1 VPRLIA
7 LFISV
12 VFQPLLVP
20 TLVFG
25 LILFLVP
32 EASSIPDSFKGR
44 IILLIVLSTLAIP
57 MVTIFGLRLSG
68 TLKSIH
74 MVDIKDRIIPF
85 LITTI
90 YFLLTTYFLHD
101 KSELDPILWQVLSVI
116 SISIVG
122 LTLVT
127 FFWKMSAHMTGM
139 GGLLASVV
147 VLSMKFP
154 TFHALYPLLGAII
167 LSGIVCT
174 ARLYLNA
181 HRPLETYLGF
191 AYGFVLC
198 FIGFNLIYP

>member
-1 VPRLIA
+1 MSRFIA

-32 EASSIPDSFKGR
+32 EASSIPEVIKGR
-44 IILLIVLSTLAIP
+44 IFLLIVLSTLAIP

-74 MVDIKDRIIPF
+74 MVEIKDRVIPF
-85 LITTI
+85 VVTTI

-101 KSELDPILWQVLSVI
+101 KTELDPILWQVLAVI
-116 SISIVG
+116 SLSIVG
-122 LTLVT
+122 LTFVT

-139 GGLLASVV
+139 GGLIATVV
-147 VLSMKFP
+147 VLNLHFLN
-154 TFHALYPLLGAII
+154 FNALYPLLGAI
-167 LSGIVCT
+167 LLAGIVATC
-174 ARLYLNA
+174 RLKLNA
-181 HRPLETYLGF
+181 HKPSEIYVGLV
-191 AYGFVLC
+191 YGFIIC
-198 FIGFNLIYP
+198 FVGFSMIYG

>member
-1 VPRLIA
+1 MLRFIT

-25 LILFLVP
+25 LILFSVP
-32 EASSIPDSFKGR
+32 EASSIPDSFKSR
-44 IILLIVLSTLAIP
+44 ILLLIVLSTLVIP

-74 MVDIKDRIIPF
+74 MIDIKDRTIPF
-85 LITTI
+85 IVTTI
-90 YFLLTTYFLHD
+90 YFSLTTYFLYD
-101 KSELDPILWQVLSVI
+101 RSEFDPILWQVLGII
-116 SISIVG
+116 SSSIIG
-122 LTLVT
+122 LTIVT

-154 TFHALYPLLGAII
+154 TFQALYPLLGVII
-167 LSGIVCT
+167 LSGIVC
-174 ARLYLNA
+174 ASRLYLDA
-181 HRPLETYLGF
+181 HRPTETYLGF
-191 AYGFVLC
+191 IYGFALC
-198 FIGFNLIYP
+198 FIGFHLIFA

>member
-1 VPRLIA
+1 MARIIA

-25 LILFLVP
+25 SILFLVP
-32 EASSIPDSFKGR
+32 EATSIPDTFKGR
-44 IILLIVLSTLAIP
+44 ILLLILLSTLIIP

-74 MVDIKDRIIPF
+74 MAEIKDRIIPF
-85 LITTI
+85 AVTNI
-90 YFLLTTYFLHD
+90 YFFLTTYFIHD
-101 KSELDPILWQVLSVI
+101 KSELDPILWQVLGIISV
-116 SISIVG
+116 SIVG
-122 LTLVT
+122 LTLIT

-139 GGLLASVV
+139 GGLLALVV
-147 VLSMKFP
+147 VLNMKFP
-154 TFHALYPLLGAII
+154 TFQALYPLLGVII

-174 ARLYLNA
+174 SRLYLNA

-191 AYGFVLC
+191 VYGFVLC
-198 FIGFNLIYP
+198 FIGFNLIYA

>member
-1 VPRLIA
+1 MSRFIA

-32 EASSIPDSFKGR
+32 EASSIPEVIKGR
-44 IILLIVLSTLAIP
+44 IFLLIVLSTLAIP

-74 MVDIKDRIIPF
+74 MVEIKDRVIPF
-85 LITTI
+85 VVTTI

-101 KSELDPILWQVLSVI
+101 KTELDPILWQVLAVI
-116 SISIVG
+116 SLAIVG
-122 LTLVT
+122 LTFVT

-139 GGLLASVV
+139 GGLIATVV
-147 VLSMKFP
+147 VLNLHFVN
-154 TFHALYPLLGAII
+154 FNALYPLLGAI
-167 LSGIVCT
+167 LLAGIVATC
-174 ARLYLNA
+174 RLKLNA
-181 HRPLETYLGF
+181 HKPSEIYVGLV
-191 AYGFVLC
+191 YGFIIC
-198 FIGFNLIYP
+198 FVGFSMIYG

>member
-1 VPRLIA
+1 MPRLIA

-32 EASSIPDSFKGR
+32 ESSSIPETFKSS
-44 IILLIVLSTLAIP
+44 IFLLIVLSTLAIP

-74 MVDIKDRIIPF
+74 MVEIKDRIIPF

-116 SISIVG
+116 SASIVG
-122 LTLVT
+122 LTAVT

-154 TFHALYPLLGAII
+154 TFQALYPLLGVIL
-167 LSGIVCT
+167 LSGIVGT
-174 ARLYLNA
+174 SRLYLNA
-181 HRPLETYLGF
+181 HRPMETYMGF
-191 AYGFVLC
+191 VYGFVLC
-198 FIGFNLIYP
+198 FIGFNLIYT